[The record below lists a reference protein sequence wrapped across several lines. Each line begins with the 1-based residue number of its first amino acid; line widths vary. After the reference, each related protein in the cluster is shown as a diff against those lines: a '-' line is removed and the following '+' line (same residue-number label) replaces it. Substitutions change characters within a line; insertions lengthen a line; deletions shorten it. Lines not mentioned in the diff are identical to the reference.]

1 MIIQNFDSLA
11 TTSQRKI
18 VLNLIESAL
27 TSIQPKEVFNKNV
40 ELNDN
45 VLKILDSTYDL
56 STFEHIY
63 IIGFGKGSA
72 RNAKLLEDLLGN
84 KLTEG
89 FVIDTEEQDFKQIQ
103 FTKGT
108 HPVISK
114 ENIDFTEKVIT
125 TYSRLTEKD
134 LALVIVCGGGSAMF
148 EYPHSVTLEQKI
160 DIEKSLLKSGA
171 TIIEMNKVRQHL
183 SDVKGGGLAQ
193 ILFPATI
200 ATLIFSDVPGNDIS
214 YIASGPTVKDDS
226 TIDDAVSLIQQFNIP
241 GVARESFIE
250 NPKDDKYFKNV
261 QNHIVLSNLTALNA
275 MAEKAKLLNITA
287 TIFSDRFQSIA
298 KDAGKKL
305 IEQTKNGEILLA
317 GGETTVRVTG
327 NGIGGRNQEVV
338 LGGLINIQP
347 GTIIASFASDGWDNC
362 EVAGAIGDSQT
373 AEKTQQQ
380 NLSIEEY
387 LKSNNSLDFFTQN
400 GDAIRTGRLPSNVS
414 DLFIVFKYN
423 E

>member
-1 MIIQNFDSLA
+1 MIIQNFNTLA
-11 TTSQRKI
+11 TTPERKI
-18 VLNLIESAL
+18 VLELIETAL
-27 TSIQPKEVFNKNV
+27 QSIQPEEVFKKNV
-40 ELNDN
+40 SLNEN
-45 VLKILDSTYDL
+45 NLQILDSTYDL
-56 STFEHIY
+56 NLYEHIY
-63 IIGFGKGSA
+63 LIGFGKGSA
-72 RNAKLLEDLLGN
+72 KNAKLLENLLGE

-89 FVIDTEEQDFKQIQ
+89 FVIDTEGQDFKKIE

-114 ENIDFTEKVIT
+114 GNIDFTEKVIT
-125 TYSRLTEKD
+125 RYSQLTDKD
-134 LALVIVCGGGSAMF
+134 LVIIIVCGGGSAMF

-200 ATLIFSDVPGNDIS
+200 ATLIYSDVPGNDIS
-214 YIASGPTVKDDS
+214 YIASGPTTKTDS
-226 TIDDAVSLIQQFNIP
+226 TIDDAVTLIQKFNIA

-261 QNHIVLSNLTALNA
+261 HNHIVLSNLTALNA
-275 MAEKAKLLNITA
+275 MMEKAKELNITA
-287 TIFSDRFQSIA
+287 TISSDKFQSIA
-298 KDAGKKL
+298 QEAGRKL

-317 GGETTVRVTG
+317 GGETTVHVTG

-338 LGGLINIQP
+338 LGSLSTIQT

-362 EVAGAIGDSQT
+362 EVAGAIGDFQT
-373 AEKTQQQ
+373 IEEAKGK

-387 LKSNNSLDFFTQN
+387 LKNNNSLEFFQKTD
-400 GDAIRTGRLPSNVS
+400 DAIMTGRLPSNVS
-414 DLFIVFKYN
+414 DLFIVYKT
-423 E
+423 